1 MLLLLSIIYIVG
13 IGTGVEASVAYPTK
27 KILIMYSYNQ
37 DLPFY
42 ADFTAGLK
50 QRLEEERTFN
60 VQFFYEYLDMNAS
73 VDETFP
79 QAMATVLRQKYQQS
93 PPDSI
98 VVHGMPG
105 IKFLL
110 KYGLEIFGDIP
121 ITAVMTRM
129 PNLENQQ
136 LPSNYTIYYPT
147 IDVAKTVQMILDLQ
161 PQTENLHVIIG
172 QSSSEQYIRN
182 MLPEQLEAFTKSL
195 TITYLDNV
203 TSAELLAR
211 TKEVNGSAAI
221 LFIDFAQ
228 DSQQNRLI
236 PAQVLRSICTQAQ
249 VPVFGSYSTHLVD
262 SAVGGYVLNMQK
274 FGLEIGEK
282 TLAVLQGGHT
292 ENRLESVEIAHY
304 MADWNVMQ
312 RWNMSDRKLPRDT
325 VLLNQPVSVWKSYT
339 WHIFGVILIIVV
351 QAALITRHI
360 RKRKQA
366 EKELARLDQLHLVGE
381 MAAGIGHEIRNPL
394 TTVRGYLQLLGIK
407 KKLPNPE
414 TLQIMISE
422 LDRANSIITEFLK
435 LAKNKVIQRSL
446 YSLNDLV
453 ENLMPIL
460 QAEASLRGHELIY
473 IPTATPAVMI
483 DEKEMHQVVLNLVMN
498 GLDAMTTHGILK
510 IQTSAIQNR
519 VMLSVT
525 DQGPGI
531 PDEVANKIGTPFFTT
546 KSTGTGLGLSICF
559 AIAERHGG
567 RLEFITDSNGTTFNF
582 YLPIPKGRNQL

>member
-1 MLLLLSIIYIVG
+1 MIYVFG
-13 IGTGVEASVAYPTK
+13 SSTASLAASSAYPTK
-27 KILIMYSYNQ
+27 KVLIMYSYNQ

-42 ADFTAGLK
+42 AEFTAGLK
-50 QRLEEERTFN
+50 QRMVEERAFN
-60 VQFFYEYLDMNAS
+60 VQFFYEYLDMNAA
-73 VDETFP
+73 VDETFM

-105 IKFLL
+105 IKFLI

-121 ITAVMTRM
+121 ITAIVTRI
-129 PNLENQQ
+129 PDLEKLQ
-136 LPSNYTIYYPT
+136 LPANYTVYYPT
-147 IDVAKTVQMILDLQ
+147 IDISKTVQMILDLQ
-161 PQTENLHVIIG
+161 PDTENLHVIIG
-172 QSSSEQYIRN
+172 QSSSEQLVRN
-182 MLPEQLEAFTKSL
+182 MLPAQLAAFNNRL
-195 TITYLDNV
+195 TITYLDDL
-203 TSAELLAR
+203 TSSELLDR
-211 TKEVNGSAAI
+211 TNKIDGSAAI
-221 LFIDFAQ
+221 LFVDFVQ
-228 DSQQNRLI
+228 DSQQNRFI
-236 PAQVLRSICTQAQ
+236 PAHVLRSICAQAQ
-249 VPVFGSYSTHLVD
+249 VPVFGTYSTHLVD
-262 SAVGGYVLNMQK
+262 SAVGGYVLNMHK

-282 TLAVLQGGHT
+282 LLEVLRGNHAAKP
-292 ENRLESVEIAHY
+292 LESVEIAHY
-304 MADWNVMQ
+304 MADWKVMKH
-312 RWNMSDRKLPRDT
+312 WNMNERKLPDGT
-325 VLLNQPVSVWKSYT
+325 VIINQPASVWKSYT
-339 WHIFGVILIIVV
+339 WHIFGIILIIVM
-351 QAALITRHI
+351 QTALITRHM

-366 EKELARLDQLHLVGE
+366 EKDLARLDQLHLVGE

-435 LAKNKVIQRSL
+435 LAKNKVIQRSPC
-446 YSLNDLV
+446 SLNDLV

-483 DEKEMHQVVLNLVMN
+483 DEKEVHQVVLNLVMN
-498 GLDAMTTHGILK
+498 GLDAMKTHGVLK
-510 IQTSAIQNR
+510 IQTSAVQNL
-519 VMLSVT
+519 VMLSIT

-531 PDEVANKIGTPFFTT
+531 PDEVADKIGTPFFTT
-546 KSTGTGLGLSICF
+546 KENGTGLGLSICF

-582 YLPIPKGRNQL
+582 YLPIPKGRNQS

>member
-1 MLLLLSIIYIVG
+1 MVYLFG
-13 IGTGVEASVAYPTK
+13 IASVEASSAYPTK
-27 KILIMYSYNQ
+27 KVLIMYSYNQ

-50 QRLEEERTFN
+50 QRLEEERAVN
-60 VQFFYEYLDMNAS
+60 IQFFYEYLDMNAS
-73 VDETFP
+73 VNETFS
-79 QAMATVLRQKYQQS
+79 QALATVLRQKYQQS

-98 VVHGMPG
+98 VIHGMPG

-121 ITAVMTRM
+121 ITAVVTRI
-129 PNLENQQ
+129 PNLGNQQ
-136 LPSNYTIYYPT
+136 LPSNYTVYYPT
-147 IDVAKTVQMILDLQ
+147 IDIAKTVQMIIALQ
-161 PQTENLHVIIG
+161 PETENLHVIIG
-172 QSSSEQYIRN
+172 ESSSEQLVRS
-182 MLPEQLEAFTKSL
+182 MLPEQLEAFSKRL
-195 TITYLDNV
+195 TITYLDNL
-203 TSAELLAR
+203 TAAELLGR
-211 TKEVNGSAAI
+211 IKEIDGSAAI

-228 DSQQNRLI
+228 DSQQNRFI
-236 PAQVLRSICTQAQ
+236 PAHVLRSICTQAQ
-249 VPVFGSYSTHLVD
+249 VPVFGSYSTHLAD
-262 SAVGGYVLNMQK
+262 AAVGGYVLNMHQ

-282 TLAVLQGGHT
+282 ILAALRGGHT
-292 ENRLESVEIAHY
+292 ANSLESVEVAHY
-304 MADWNVMQ
+304 MADWKVMQ
-312 RWNMSDRKLPRDT
+312 RWNMSERKLPSGT
-325 VLLNQPVSVWKSYT
+325 VVINQPASVWTSYT
-339 WHIFGVILIIVV
+339 WHIFGIILIIVV
-351 QAALITRHI
+351 QAVLISRHM

-460 QAEASLRGHELIY
+460 QAEASLRGHDLIY
-473 IPTATPAVMI
+473 ISTATPAVMI
-483 DEKEMHQVVLNLVMN
+483 DEKEVHQVVLNLVMN
-498 GLDAMTTHGILK
+498 GLDAMTAHGVLK
-510 IQTSAIQNR
+510 IQTSTVQNR
-519 VMLSVT
+519 VMLSIT

-546 KSTGTGLGLSICF
+546 KANGTGLGLSICF

-567 RLEFITDSNGTTFNF
+567 RLEFITDPNGTTFNF
-582 YLPIPKGRNQL
+582 YLPIPKRRINHE